1 MVHRAIAAPFDP
13 TNPEDV
19 HRLAQACEAMSQL
32 LRAYTATL
40 PVRGVDDPHFPQWN
54 GEQHTVEQWLDT
66 LDCIKALQA
75 LPEHVAIG
83 YAKLAMPVQNRDAF
97 RLYAPTI
104 TWDQFKQVCKQT
116 YKPRHQRLVLRA
128 WVVAFSSV

>member
-1 MVHRAIAAPFDP
+1 MAARAIAVPFDP

-19 HRLAQACEAMSQL
+19 HRLAQACEAMSQQ

-66 LDCIKALQA
+66 LDQIVALKAI
-75 LPEHVAIG
+75 PEHVAIG
-83 YAKLAMPVQNRDAF
+83 YAKLATPVQ
-97 RLYAPTI
+97 
-104 TWDQFKQVCKQT
+104 KQGRVSVVRT
-116 YKPRHQRLVLRA
+116 EYHLVP
-128 WVVAFSSV
+128 V